1 MSGNAYLINHPNDD
15 DKFICNICSSSIKN
29 NIIGLKCNSKKHVF
43 CYECINDW
51 YIEIK
56 NNINSYKSNYNFIRM
71 CPICRKNG
79 GYLPN
84 LKHKHINQIHYKGD
98 VIKTCGYKLRG
109 KNDYCMNSG
118 KKCYNNLCKKHFDID
133 NKKNQLNNE
142 LNKKIN
148 NNVENKSSI
157 LTEKKVHKARKNK
170 KDLDINDEIK
180 EVTSLLEKNN
190 IFINMDETNTINI
203 IK

>member
-1 MSGNAYLINHPNDD
+1 MSGNAYLINHPNKDD
-15 DKFICNICSSSIKN
+15 RFICNICSSSIKD

-51 YIEIK
+51 YMEIK
-56 NNINSYKSNYNFIRM
+56 NNIKSYKSNYNFVRM

-84 LKHKHINQIHYKGD
+84 LNHKHVNQIHYNGD
-98 VIKTCGYKLRG
+98 LVKTCGYKLKG

-118 KKCYNNLCKKHFDID
+118 KKCYNDLCKKHYIID
-133 NKKNQLNNE
+133 NKKNQLNE
-142 LNKKIN
+142 QLNN
-148 NNVENKSSI
+148 LLDNKSCV
-157 LTEKKVHKARKNK
+157 LTEKKVYKKRKNSK
-170 KDLDINDEIK
+170 KIIDNNVNDNIK
-180 EVTSLLEKNN
+180 EVKSLLEKNN
-190 IFINMDETNTINI
+190 IFINIDDNSTINI